1 MALKQVN
8 EEPKPPVVENV
19 SVTANKVWYAAG
31 YAGLPTPGSADAA
44 VADAK
49 NMRKKDRNVP
59 ETGDVTHGYLW
70 FLLAGISLTGLLALI
85 LGKEHS
91 DRRRKS

>member
-8 EEPKPPVVENV
+8 EEPKPSVVETV
-19 SVTANKVWYAAG
+19 SIIANKVWDDAG
-31 YAGLPTPGSADAA
+31 YAGCPTPGSSDAA

-85 LGKEHS
+85 LGREHS